1 MRKVLIIG
9 VDGCRGDTLM
19 KMIGNGE
26 CPNIKSIC
34 KTYAS
39 CSEYSTCGRTH
50 SGPITGKGFM
60 YKTAAGWAT
69 IFTGVDNYYH
79 RVKDNE
85 ANSVKSFWKISQ
97 DKYPTIFDITRDN
110 NKTVGVYAKPFILGT
125 QDIPGILD
133 KTDIPTKVTM
143 TWDNPNGD
151 QQLVDTWVKSEK
163 PDLSFIHLDTT
174 DHAGH
179 EYGFGDSQEYKE
191 AIRKVDR
198 MIGDLLK
205 SIQSESNWLVL
216 LTSDHGGTMN
226 KEHGVSVG
234 YDDQIPFI
242 ISRRT
247 KDFKIPHQ
255 IDVAPTVL
263 KWLRLNCMDYHTPG
277 FDCI

>member
-97 DKYPTIFDITRDN
+97 DKYPTIFDNFFKSFRKYSPISSYGAGYVEFASN
-110 NKTVGVYAKPFILGT
+110 NAYSIL
-125 QDIPGILD
+125 L
-133 KTDIPTKVTM
+133 
-143 TWDNPNGD
+143 
-151 QQLVDTWVKSEK
+151 
-163 PDLSFIHLDTT
+163 
-174 DHAGH
+174 
-179 EYGFGDSQEYKE
+179 
-191 AIRKVDR
+191 
-198 MIGDLLK
+198 
-205 SIQSESNWLVL
+205 
-216 LTSDHGGTMN
+216 
-226 KEHGVSVG
+226 G
-234 YDDQIPFI
+234 Y
-242 ISRRT
+242 
-247 KDFKIPHQ
+247 
-255 IDVAPTVL
+255 
-263 KWLRLNCMDYHTPG
+263 
-277 FDCI
+277 